1 MKKIFYII
9 LFLIMLFGLTGCWS
23 VKELTDIAIVSA
35 LGIDKTEDGYRVS
48 VQIINPGEI
57 AAKKGGAGVGMT
69 VFDAEGR
76 SVAEAVRKLTTVTP
90 RKPYLSHLRV
100 IIFGEELAKAGIKK
114 PLDFLSRE
122 NEMRTDFVIV
132 IARGMKAED
141 QLKVLTPME
150 KISANKIFTA
160 IETAEKNWAPTKI
173 VLLDELIS
181 SLVSKGKEP
190 VITGLEIIGNPE
202 NGSTIENVQRAK
214 PETTI
219 KTDFLGVLKDDKFID
234 WLDEAESKGFNYITD
249 NINKTVGFIEC
260 EGGGTVT
267 VETIRSKTD
276 IKGTIK
282 NGKPKI
288 NLKVITESNIS
299 DVECPIDLSKSETI
313 LDLEEKLNKKTEDII
328 LSSVAKAKELNS
340 DIFGFGEVIER
351 AEPKRWESLKKN
363 WNEEFINTDVEVK
376 ADIKIRR
383 TGTISE
389 SFQEEKEE

>member
-1 MKKIFYII
+1 
-9 LFLIMLFGLTGCWS
+9 MLFGLTGCWS

-35 LGIDKTEDGYRVS
+35 LGIDRTEDGYKVS

-57 AAKKGGAGVGMT
+57 AAKKGGGGLGMS

-100 IIFGEELAKAGIKK
+100 VILGEELAKAGIRK

-122 NEMRTDFVIV
+122 HEMRTDYVIT
-132 IARGMKAED
+132 IAKGMKAED

-150 KISANKIFTA
+150 KISANKIFSS
-160 IETAEKNWAPTKI
+160 IETAEQNWAPTKI

-181 SLVSKGKEP
+181 SMVSDGKEP

-202 NGSTIENVQRAK
+202 TGSTIDNIQRAK
-214 PETTI
+214 AGTI
-219 KTDFLGVLKDDKFID
+219 IKSDFLGVLKDDKLID
-234 WLDEAESKGFNYITD
+234 WLDESESKGFNYITD
-249 NINKTVGFIEC
+249 NINQTVGFMEC
-260 EGGGTVT
+260 DGGGTIT
-267 VETIRSKTD
+267 IETIRSKTD
-276 IKGTIK
+276 RKGTIK

-288 NLKVITESNIS
+288 NINVMTEANIS
-299 DVECPIDLSKSETI
+299 DVECPVDLSKSETI
-313 LDLEEKLNKKTEDII
+313 KDIENEMNKKTEEII
-328 LSSVAKAKELNS
+328 LSSVEKAKKLNS
-340 DIFGFGEVIER
+340 DIFGFGEVIGR
-351 AEPKRWESLKKN
+351 AEPKKWEDLKKN
-363 WNEEFINTDVEVK
+363 WDEEFRNTDVEVK